1 MKHTFLKITN
11 LIALAAVAFALPSCL
26 KENDATFTDFSQAGN
41 NVALMTPSNSAPG
54 QYAFV
59 GLGAFKASNVDPY
72 SKDSTIIDLVVQFNG
87 EFAPTSDVAVT
98 LAVDDAKRVAYNGTQ
113 TINFLAMLPTMYKLG
128 QTSLVIKAGTRNI
141 RTQVTIYS
149 DPIKAQDPDKSWM
162 LPISLTNASGNSI
175 TSNSTMYINVIGNPI
190 AGPMLWDFKR
200 WNLTAQQTAEPT
212 SAPNGGSW
220 VNQPTAFVPLNG
232 TAILVPSGY
241 FVQPNYQLSFTNTA
255 GVLTNFQAVI
265 YQPDLDALI
274 AAGITVTDGPNVLIA
289 IPSGSGAKRYKLQY
303 QVFNGTAYRYI
314 IDEFHNP

>member
-1 MKHTFLKITN
+1 
-11 LIALAAVAFALPSCL
+11 
-26 KENDATFTDFSQAGN
+26 
-41 NVALMTPSNSAPG
+41 
-54 QYAFV
+54 
-59 GLGAFKASNVDPY
+59 
-72 SKDSTIIDLVVQFNG
+72 
-87 EFAPTSDVAVT
+87 
-98 LAVDDAKRVAYNGTQ
+98 
-113 TINFLAMLPTMYKLG
+113 LPTMYKLG